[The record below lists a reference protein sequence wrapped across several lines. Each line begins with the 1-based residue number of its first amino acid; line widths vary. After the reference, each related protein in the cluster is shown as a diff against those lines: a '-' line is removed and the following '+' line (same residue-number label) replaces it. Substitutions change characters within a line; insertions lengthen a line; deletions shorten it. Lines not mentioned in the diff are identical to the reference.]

1 MLVRPFDNR
10 TDEDLL
16 AEAEIA
22 SFKSAYPGMTLPIG
36 VDRARFERIKS
47 GSCHAFTLT
56 EEYPIGCIALS
67 MTSFENI
74 PIGYIENVYVKPE
87 FRSSGGLDQ
96 LLDAAKIYF
105 FGRGARVIR
114 LNVTTHNQ
122 RAFSAYRKR
131 GFAITTIEMELPIS
145 PYD

>member
-1 MLVRPFDNR
+1 MLVRPFDTK

-22 SFKSAYPGMTLPIG
+22 SFKSSHPGMTLPID
-36 VDRARFERIKS
+36 VDRARLERIKN
-47 GSCHAFTLT
+47 GACHAFTLM
-56 EEYPIGCIALS
+56 EESPIGCMALS
-67 MTSFENI
+67 ITSFNNI
-74 PIGYIENVYVKPE
+74 PIGYIENVYIKPE

-96 LLDAAKIYF
+96 LFDAAKIYS

-122 RAFSAYRKR
+122 RAFAAYKKR
-131 GFAITTIEMELPIS
+131 GFAISTIEMELPIS